1 MKKGLFVYGTL
12 HPDHAPHEIRGV
24 VERMTAM
31 GSGTVMGE
39 LHDLGEY
46 PALAPRGKRQPVAG
60 ALFALPEDPEA
71 LRTLDAYEEFDP
83 RKPETSLF
91 RRRKRVVTLE
101 DGRKERHWVYVYNR
115 ELPLAS

>member
-12 HPDHAPHEIRGV
+12 HPDHAPDEIRSAV
-24 VERMTAM
+24 RRLRPI
-31 GSGTVMGE
+31 GSATVLGQ

-46 PALAPRGKRQPVAG
+46 PALAKRGKRKPVTG
-60 ALFALPEDPEA
+60 TLFALPDDTET
-71 LRTLDAYEEFDP
+71 LQQLDAYEEFDP

-91 RRRKRVVTLE
+91 RRRQRTVTMQ